1 MRRFSIL
8 LSVLVVALGTAIVL
22 WQPTTLAQEAT
33 PTAMGNHPVVGAWQ
47 LENDTGGGDTFT
59 SYAVFLPDGTYLEA
73 TYDGATLVGVW
84 RATGERTADLTL
96 FAADIDPAPN
106 AITLG
111 EGRFTV
117 EVDAAGMMTHQ
128 GAFQARQPDGT
139 VAFTA
144 GGLISHGTRLEVAPE
159 PFSTLAAAT
168 PAP

>member
-1 MRRFSIL
+1 MRWFPNL
-8 LSVLVVALGTAIVL
+8 LFLLVVVL
-22 WQPTTLAQEAT
+22 SSAVVLSKPPAVAQEAT

-47 LENDTGGGDTFT
+47 LENDAGGGDSFT
-59 SYAVFLPDGTYLEA
+59 SYAVFLPDGTYIEA

-117 EVDAAGMMTHQ
+117 EVDADDMMTQQ

-144 GGLISHGTRLEVAPE
+144 EGLISHGTRLEVAPE
-159 PFSTLAAAT
+159 PFRTPAAAT
-168 PAP
+168 PAT